1 MTQTVVKRF
10 SLAGLARVTNL
21 SFDWRAWAPGTRRFH
36 HDRDQPPAEVL
47 DKLIETEI
55 IPRLMLANRA
65 SSGPAQLV
73 ALAPVRGFSADDV
86 NTFAHRAI
94 HADPDD
100 LSDHVQALL
109 DGGASHE
116 DVLLKL
122 VAPAARRL
130 GQLWKEDVCDFTEV
144 AIGLM
149 KMHRVLQRVSD
160 HAPADRGAGSSAP
173 RILLAPA
180 LGEQH
185 LLGVLMVGE
194 FFSRSGWYVRCEPH
208 PNADHLVSS
217 VSEEHFDV
225 VGLSASTNAAA
236 KALAP
241 EIRQIR
247 SASIN
252 PDVIIMVGGPVFN
265 DDVGLARRIGADAT
279 AIDGVRAV
287 VTAERLIHR
296 LAASEGAPQ

>member
-1 MTQTVVKRF
+1 MTETVVKRF

-36 HDRDQPPAEVL
+36 QDRDQPPAEVL

-65 SSGPAQLV
+65 SAGPAQVV
-73 ALAPVRGFSADDV
+73 ALAPVRSFIAEDV
-86 NTFAHRAI
+86 NKFAHRAI

-160 HAPADRGAGSSAP
+160 HAPADRGAGSAAP

-208 PNADHLVSS
+208 PSADHLVSS

-225 VGLSASTNAAA
+225 VGLSASTHGAA
-236 KALAP
+236 KALAS

-247 SASIN
+247 SASLN

-296 LAASEGAPQ
+296 LAVSERVPQ

>member
-1 MTQTVVKRF
+1 MTQTAVKRF

-21 SFDWRAWAPGTRRFH
+21 SFDWRTWTPGGKRFELG
-36 HDRDQPPAEVL
+36 RDQPPAEVL
-47 DKLIETEI
+47 DKLIEAEI

-65 SSGPAQLV
+65 SAGPAEVV
-73 ALAPVRGFSADDV
+73 ALAPARGFGVEDV
-86 NTFAHRAI
+86 DQFARRTI

-100 LSDHVQALL
+100 LSDQVQGLL
-109 DGGASHE
+109 DGGVSHE

-122 VAPAARRL
+122 LAPAARRL
-130 GQLWKEDVCDFTEV
+130 GQLWNEDLCDFTEV
-144 AIGLM
+144 TIGLM
-149 KMHRVLQRVSD
+149 KLHRVLQRVSD
-160 HAPADRGAGSSAP
+160 HAPADRGAGSAAP

-208 PNADHLVSS
+208 PNSDHLVSS

-225 VGLSASTNAAA
+225 VGLSASTHAAA
-236 KALAP
+236 KALAS

-247 SASIN
+247 AASLN
-252 PDVIIMVGGPVFN
+252 PDVVIMVGGPVFN
-265 DDVGLARRIGADAT
+265 EDVGLARRIGADAT

-287 VTAERLIHR
+287 VTAERLIHS
-296 LAASEGAPQ
+296 LAVSERVPQ